1 MASLADVFFRLIL
14 TVRQDHPYGRL
25 ERQRRVAG
33 GAGDCQ
39 GLRRGV
45 VDGRLCFSVLQR
57 RWLICLAGYAGML
70 SFDDNN
76 PLEASGQNH
85 VAEDPEQ
92 TVGGHEP

>member
-39 GLRRGV
+39 GL
-45 VDGRLCFSVLQR
+45 
-57 RWLICLAGYAGML
+57 
-70 SFDDNN
+70 
-76 PLEASGQNH
+76 
-85 VAEDPEQ
+85 
-92 TVGGHEP
+92 